1 MKKNLL
7 KLLTISVLFIS
18 NNKTFAQAIGFS
30 VTTTKCKSL
39 TLSWTSSKAVIIVAK
54 EGALP
59 DFVPA
64 NNNVYSA
71 HSYLN
76 LKGNTAPTFGT
87 NSYVVYNQT
96 GTNYVN
102 IDSLKPCTTYYF
114 TIYEHDNNGASTKY
128 DTASARI
135 NATTYCLKLSFDIVW
150 KDSCEAHNQFE
161 FKNTS
166 TSTIPGISY
175 FWDFGDGKS
184 DTGKAVKHIY
194 NNTSGKIPVN
204 LKALNSQNCDNSK
217 QDYIRIYSKK
227 VSKLDTSKMINP
239 QCLNGNYF
247 EVDATPI
254 ASPLPKSLTYRW
266 NYGDG
271 AIDYFKKMKHSYEKA
286 GTFYVELVI
295 RTNVNQKPTS
305 CTDTLRFVAMVKQG
319 PDARVEIKDTVQCL
333 NGHSFAFKSKRFKKT
348 SNKWLFGD
356 GTFDT
361 TINTQYTYSGAGTYK
376 AAHLLLDSNGCTDTF
391 YFKLRT
397 LGTLSSAFSGL
408 DTAYC
413 VKDSSIKLTT
423 TSPYGNFYG
432 YPVKNNFLK
441 TDSVGNYQL
450 KYAIRLKNCS
460 DSSIKNFKIKSSCF
474 PSLGANLIISAGQ
487 SITLDAGAADFY
499 LWSTGAKTQT
509 ILVEGSKLT
518 PGSNLFIVKASNKNG
533 CFGIDTIVVGLDYF
547 SKISEIKPTTFNI
560 YPNPVSNVLNF
571 TASALAHFDWMV
583 YNLEGKL
590 LIKGNENS
598 DGIDFSAFEK
608 GLYFITF
615 SAGNLNETFKISKE

>member
-1 MKKNLL
+1 MKKNLHL
-7 KLLTISVLFIS
+7 FLVIFLASVSIQELS
-18 NNKTFAQAIGFS
+18 AQVIGFS
-30 VTTTKCKSL
+30 ATTTKCKSL
-39 TLSWTSSKAVIIVAK
+39 TLSWTSSKPVIIVGK
-54 EGALP
+54 EGGLP

-71 HSYLN
+71 HSYFN
-76 LKGNTAPTFGT
+76 LKGNSAPTFGT

-114 TIYEHDNNGASTKY
+114 TIYQHDNNGASIKY

-135 NATTYCLKLSFDIVW
+135 SATTYCLKLSFDIVS

-175 FWDFGDGKS
+175 FWDFGDGKT
-184 DTGKAVKHIY
+184 DTGKAISHVYKNIAGQINVKL
-194 NNTSGKIPVN
+194 N
-204 LKALNSQNCDNSK
+204 ALNSQNCDNYK
-217 QDYIRIYSKK
+217 QDYIRIYNKK
-227 VSKLDTSKMINP
+227 VSKLDTSKMINH

-247 EVDATPI
+247 EVDVTPI
-254 ASPLPKSLTYRW
+254 TSALPKYLTYKW
-266 NYGDG
+266 NFGDSNFSF
-271 AIDYFKKMKHSYEKA
+271 FKKMKYSYKKA
-286 GTFYVELVI
+286 GTFYVEVEI

-305 CTDTLRFVAMVKQG
+305 CSDTLRFVAMVKQG
-319 PDARVEIKDTVQCL
+319 PNARVEMKDTVQCL
-333 NGHSFAFKSKRFKKT
+333 NGHSFAFQSKLFYKT
-348 SNKWLFGD
+348 KNKWKFGD
-356 GTFDT
+356 GNFDT
-361 TINTQYTYSGAGTYK
+361 ASTNFYQYANANTYS
-376 AAHLLLDSNGCTDTF
+376 AAHMLLDSNGCADTF
-391 YFKLRT
+391 NFKLRLVKT
-397 LGTLSSAFSGL
+397 ANSSFSGL

-413 VKDSSIKLTT
+413 VNDSLIKLIT
-423 TSPYGNFYG
+423 TSPFGNFYG

-441 TDSVGNYQL
+441 TNSVGNYQL

-460 DSSIKNFKIKSSCF
+460 DSTIKNVKIKNSCF
-474 PSLGANLIISAGQ
+474 PNLGANLIISAGQ

-499 LWSTGAKTQT
+499 LWNTGANTQT

-547 SKISEIKPTTFNI
+547 SKISEIKQTTFHI
-560 YPNPVSNVLNF
+560 YPNPVRANLNF
-571 TASALAHFDWMV
+571 TTNILAKFDWIV
-583 YNLEGKL
+583 YNLEGKVL
-590 LIKGNENS
+590 LQGNESSN
-598 DGIDFSAFEK
+598 GTDFSAFER

-615 SAGNLNETFKISKE
+615 STGNLKETYKISKD